1 VSACLCGQDS
11 SRVLRP
17 CCELLAVRAHRP
29 PRAPPPRSARPR
41 YFCFESLTTTNA
53 RTDTVLGYE
62 MLSCAGAAGDCVRPG
77 AGPVRVSVFFMCQ
90 RRRERTHMRSA
101 LIRTDP
107 HCLCAVGAVTP
118 YCKSCK
124 SAQARSAHALHTL
137 CTRSAHSWDTLGKV
151 DAQGKST
158 RQIHKANPWGQGGQ
172 GGTLCTQLGYIG
184 QGGRARQIH
193 GYCKSCKSA
202 QARSAHALH
211 TVGIHWASWARW
223 TRKANPQGK
232 LGPQCIGLG
241 PQCLETFRARARPGH
256 ESGLT

>member
-1 VSACLCGQDS
+1 MNQGSAAEVCRRRGSCRSSRWGRTVPRHVRRQGRGGEVCVSVCVSLLCVSACLSANGDSPAPVSACLCGQDS

-124 SAQARSAHALHTL
+124 SAQARCAHALHTL

-151 DAQGKST
+151 DA
-158 RQIHKANPWGQGGQ
+158 RQIHKANPQ
-172 GGTLCTQLGYIG
+172 
-184 QGGRARQIH
+184 
-193 GYCKSCKSA
+193 CKSMGSGGSG
-202 QARSAHALH
+202 RHTLH
-211 TVGIHWASWARW
+211 TVGIHWATAACTV
-223 TRKANPQGK
+223 TRYGW
-232 LGPQCIGLG
+232 
-241 PQCLETFRARARPGH
+241 R
-256 ESGLT
+256 

>member
-1 VSACLCGQDS
+1 MSVCVSLLCASACLSANGDSPATVSACLSGQDS

-124 SAQARSAHALHTL
+124 SGQA
-137 CTRSAHSWDTLGKV
+137 RSAHSWDTLGKLGKV

-158 RQIHKANPWGQGGQ
+158 RQTRTPMH
-172 GGTLCTQLGYIG
+172 
-184 QGGRARQIH
+184 
-193 GYCKSCKSA
+193 
-202 QARSAHALH
+202 
-211 TVGIHWASWARW
+211 W
-223 TRKANPQGK
+223 TRTPMHWTRTPMPGNIS
-232 LGPQCIGLG
+232 GPSQ
-241 PQCLETFRARARPGH
+241 TRA
-256 ESGLT
+256 